1 MSPYQVCGDPGIG
14 LIFFTI
20 MDYRKKYKDYF
31 KIQFGKEYDI
41 HHIDFNHKNNDIENL
56 LLLPKD
62 LHQRLHKVKIN
73 YGPFLD
79 RQINVFS
86 DIDSQLGCSI
96 MAEAMLEI
104 SKIYD
109 ELQIWVSMKEE
120 EQKEYHNSYINYN
133 RFRK

>member
-1 MSPYQVCGDPGIG
+1 
-14 LIFFTI
+14 

-79 RQINVFS
+79 KRQMNVFGG
-86 DIDSQLGCSI
+86 ITSQLGCSI
-96 MAEAMLEI
+96 MADAMLEI

-120 EQKEYHNSYINYN
+120 EQKGIYSSSYINYN

>member
-1 MSPYQVCGDPGIG
+1 MVALVSG
-14 LIFFTI
+14 LFFLFI
-20 MDYRKKYKDYF
+20 MDYRRKYKTYF

-41 HHIDFNHKNNDIENL
+41 HHIDFNHENNDIDNL

-73 YGPFLD
+73 YCPFFD
-79 RQINVFS
+79 KQQMNVFS
-86 DIDSQLGCSI
+86 DIKGQLGCSI

-120 EQKEYHNSYINYN
+120 EQKENCNSYINYN

>member
-1 MSPYQVCGDPGIG
+1 
-14 LIFFTI
+14 

-56 LLLPKD
+56 LLLPRD
-62 LHQRLHKVKIN
+62 LHQRLHKAKFN

-79 RQINVFS
+79 KQQMKVFS
-86 DIDSQLGCSI
+86 DIKGQLGCSI
-96 MAEAMLEI
+96 VAEVMLEI

-109 ELQIWVSMKEE
+109 ELQIWVSMKEN
-120 EQKEYHNSYINYN
+120 EQKGIRSCSFNYN
-133 RFRK
+133 WLRK

>member
-1 MSPYQVCGDPGIG
+1 MCGSPGIG

-41 HHIDFNHKNNDIENL
+41 HHIDFNHKNDDIDNL

-62 LHQRLHKVKIN
+62 LHRRLHKVKYY

-86 DIDSQLGCSI
+86 DIESQLSCSI
-96 MAEAMLEI
+96 MAESMLEI

-120 EQKEYHNSYINYN
+120 EQKGNCNSYINYN

>member
-1 MSPYQVCGDPGIG
+1 
-14 LIFFTI
+14 
-20 MDYRKKYKDYF
+20 MDYRRKYKTYF
-31 KIQFGKEYDI
+31 KIQIGKEYDI
-41 HHIDFNHKNNDIENL
+41 HHIDFNHENNDIDNL

-79 RQINVFS
+79 KQQMNVFS
-86 DIDSQLGCSI
+86 DIEDQLSCSI

-120 EQKEYHNSYINYN
+120 EQKGIYGSSYINYN

>member
-1 MSPYQVCGDPGIG
+1 
-14 LIFFTI
+14 
-20 MDYRKKYKDYF
+20 MDYRKKYKTYF
-31 KIQFGKEYDI
+31 KIQIGKEYDI
-41 HHIDFNHKNNDIENL
+41 HHIDFNHENNDIDNL

-79 RQINVFS
+79 KQQMNVFS
-86 DIDSQLGCSI
+86 DIEDQLSCSI

-109 ELQIWVSMKEE
+109 ELQAWVSMKEC
-120 EQKEYHNSYINYN
+120 EQKGIYDCSFNYN

>member
-1 MSPYQVCGDPGIG
+1 
-14 LIFFTI
+14 

-86 DIDSQLGCSI
+86 DIDSQLLCSI

-109 ELQIWVSMKEE
+109 ELQIWASMKEG
-120 EQKEYHNSYINYN
+120 EQKGNFNSYFNYN

>member
-1 MSPYQVCGDPGIG
+1 MWKPWYRAH
-14 LIFFTI
+14 FFTI

-41 HHIDFNHKNNDIENL
+41 HHIDFNHKNNDIDNL

-62 LHQRLHKVKIN
+62 LHRRLHKVKYY

-86 DIDSQLGCSI
+86 DIESQLSCSI
-96 MAEAMLEI
+96 MAESMLEI

>member
-1 MSPYQVCGDPGIG
+1 MCGSPGIG
-14 LIFFTI
+14 LIFFII

-31 KIQFGKEYDI
+31 KIQFSKEYDI

-109 ELQIWVSMKEE
+109 ELQIWASMKEE
-120 EQKEYHNSYINYN
+120 EKKGNYDCSFNYN

>member
-1 MSPYQVCGDPGIG
+1 VCGSPGIG
-14 LIFFTI
+14 LIFLFII

-86 DIDSQLGCSI
+86 DIDSQLLCSI

-109 ELQIWVSMKEE
+109 ELQIWASMKEG
-120 EQKEYHNSYINYN
+120 EQKGNFNSYFNYN